1 MMDPIR
7 EIWKEAEMP
16 DEAAL
21 MRYLEGT
28 ASEAERQ
35 AIEHSML
42 DSSFL
47 NEAVEGLQHLDDTAK
62 AAALTEQLNLQLHK
76 LTTKRGKRKLRR
88 RLQDQ
93 SVLIMAILGILLLAV
108 CGFLL
113 IHFSIIKH

>member
-1 MMDPIR
+1 MDPIR

-16 DEAAL
+16 DEASL
-21 MRYLEGT
+21 MRYLQGT
-28 ASEAERQ
+28 ASAAERQ

-47 NEAVEGLQHLDDTAK
+47 NEAIEGLQHLDDTAK
-62 AAALTEQLNLQLHK
+62 MKGLTEQLNQQLHK
-76 LTTKRGKRKLRR
+76 LTTKRGKRKIRR

-93 SVLIMAILGILLLAV
+93 SMLIIAILGILFLAV

-113 IHFSIIKH
+113 IHFSIIKHG